1 MASILKS
8 RSLKCRAPELIELYK
23 IASLP
28 AVWFGRFVLLYV
40 CVCLCT
46 SPFPYQLIQ
55 FIYFVLCVCMG
66 YYLFCVPLRC
76 IQYAH
81 LFPVTHPTWGDILK
95 L

>member
-55 FIYFVLCVCMG
+55 FIYFVLCALCVHG
-66 YYLFCVPLRC
+66 LLFILCA
-76 IQYAH
+76 IT
-81 LFPVTHPTWGDILK
+81 FPVTHPTWGDILK